1 MSNPLLLQIHRY
13 WFGDLKSPGDHLP
26 NTGELWFR
34 QSDET
39 DRHIRETYEPL
50 IHEAAG
56 KDWDIGALTREE
68 GVALVVLFD
77 QFPRNIFR
85 DSSLQFAFDE
95 KARGITNALIADGL
109 DRFYAI
115 ERDLLSLPFQHHE
128 YPVSQDFSVFMA
140 ADMAV
145 NGPGHMRQM
154 HRTFLD
160 FACKHRDLIR
170 KFGRFP
176 HRNVYLGRTSTPE
189 ELAFMQE
196 HGRGY

>member
-1 MSNPLLLQIHRY
+1 MANEVLRGIHHY
-13 WFGDLKSPGDHLP
+13 WFGELKAPGDHLG
-26 NTGELWFR
+26 NIGDLWFR

-39 DRHIRETYEPL
+39 DRHIRQTYEPF

-56 KDWDIGALTREE
+56 KEWDIGGLTREE

-85 DSSLQFAFDE
+85 SSGQQFAFDE
-95 KARGITNALIADGL
+95 KAREIAAALTSGGL
-109 DRFYAI
+109 DRYFPI

-128 YPVSQDFSVFMA
+128 DAASQDFSVLLA

-145 NGPGHMRQM
+145 NGPENMRQM
-154 HRTFLD
+154 HRSFLD
-160 FACKHRDLIR
+160 FASKHRDLIR

-176 HRNVYLGRTSTPE
+176 HRNAHLGRTSTAE
-189 ELAFMQE
+189 ELDFVQE

>member
-1 MSNPLLLQIHRY
+1 MPNPMLRDIHRY
-13 WFGDLKSPGDHLP
+13 WFGELTSPGDHLP

-34 QSDET
+34 KSDET
-39 DRHIRETYEPL
+39 DRHILETYEAF

-56 KDWDIGALTREE
+56 KEWDLGSLTREE
-68 GVALVVLFD
+68 SVALVVLFD

-85 DSSLQFAFDE
+85 SSGQQFAFDK
-95 KARGITNALIADGL
+95 KAREIAATLASGGL
-109 DRFYAI
+109 DRFFPI
-115 ERDLLSLPFQHHE
+115 ERDLLSMPFQHHE
-128 YPVSQDFSVFMA
+128 DVASQDRSVSMA

-145 NGPGHMRQM
+145 NGPENMRDI

-160 FACKHRDLIR
+160 FATKHRDLIR

-176 HRNVYLGRTSTPE
+176 HRNVHFGRESTPE